1 MKNLTIIM
9 YHYVRP
15 IIGSSF
21 PKIKGLELDSFK
33 KQLDYLE
40 SHYSIVSS
48 NQVINAVTSGDS
60 LPPKACWLTFDDGY
74 KDHFNYVLPE
84 LIKRKLSGA
93 FFIPR
98 VAVQENKMLDVNSI
112 HHILSCSNDI
122 NKLIK
127 ELYDQ
132 CIQSGITDNQIQNY
146 LNKFCVANRFDDA
159 KTIFFKR
166 MLQHALPE
174 DVRHIITSK
183 LFKKFV
189 GISET
194 EFSSKLYMS
203 LNEVQQLVGN
213 GMHVGS
219 HGSMHYWLDRISFQK
234 QKDDIRTS
242 LEFLEEVGMSR
253 TNWIMCYPHGAY
265 NNETLSLV
273 KKLGA
278 SIGVTTEVREADL
291 SVDSPFTLPRFDTN
305 DFPK

>member
-1 MKNLTIIM
+1 MNNLTIIM

-15 IIGSSF
+15 IINSRF
-21 PKIKGLELDSFK
+21 PRIKGLELDSFK

-40 SHYSIVSS
+40 SHYSIISS
-48 NQVINAVTSGDS
+48 NQVINAVVSGGS

-74 KDHFNYVLPE
+74 KDHFKYVLPE

-93 FFIPR
+93 FFVPR

-122 NKLIK
+122 NYLVK
-127 ELYDQ
+127 ELNLQ
-132 CIQSGITDNQIQNY
+132 CILSGITNNQIQSY
-146 LNKFCVANRFDDA
+146 LNKFCVGNRFDDA
-159 KTIFFKR
+159 KTVYFKL
-166 MLQHALPE
+166 MLQRVLPE
-174 DVRHIITSK
+174 EVRHIIISN

-189 GISET
+189 GISEA
-194 EFSSKLYMS
+194 EFSNELYMS

-219 HGSMHYWLDRISFQK
+219 HGSMHYWLDRISIQRQK
-234 QKDDIRTS
+234 EDILTS
-242 LEFLEEVGMSR
+242 LEFLEEIGMSR
-253 TNWIMCYPHGAY
+253 TNWIMCYPYGAY
-265 NNETLSLV
+265 NNDTLSLV

-278 SIGVTTEVREADL
+278 SVGVTTEVREADL
-291 SVDSPFTLPRFDTN
+291 SIDNPFILPRFDTN

>member
-98 VAVQENKMLDVNSI
+98 VAVQENKLLDVNSI
-112 HHILSCSNDI
+112 QHILSCSNDI

-146 LNKFCVANRFDDA
+146 LNKFCVANRFDEA
-159 KTIFFKR
+159 KTVFFKR

-174 DVRHIITSK
+174 DVRHIIISK

-203 LNEVQQLVGN
+203 LNEVQQLVSN
-213 GMHVGS
+213 DMHVGS

-253 TNWIMCYPHGAY
+253 TNWIMCYPYGAY